1 MSPLL
6 KVYKNM
12 QLLPNWL
19 KDALEI
25 AAELAAPALGPF
37 SNILKVVVRFVVA
50 RFQRQMLLMSPVRKF
65 SLSILRDS
73 LWILTSV
80 PFLNKC

>member
-1 MSPLL
+1 LL
-6 KVYKNM
+6 KEYKNI

-19 KDALEI
+19 NEALEI
-25 AAELAAPALGPF
+25 AEEFAEPVLGPL
-37 SNILKVVVRFVVA
+37 SKILNVVVRFVVA

-65 SLSILRDS
+65 SLSILKDN
-73 LWILTSV
+73 LWMLTSV

>member
-1 MSPLL
+1 LL
-6 KVYKNM
+6 KEYKNI

-19 KDALEI
+19 NDALEI
-25 AAELAAPALGPF
+25 AEEFAAPVLGPF
-37 SNILKVVVRFVVA
+37 SKILKVVVRFVVA

-65 SLSILRDS
+65 SLSILKDN
-73 LWILTSV
+73 LWMLTSV